1 MDEGFQFGIEEEF
14 FLADAGTGASPA
26 GETADRFHARAE
38 KRVDAASHE
47 LLKGQIEI
55 QTEPGTDFDAACA
68 ELRRM
73 RRTLAKTAEE
83 EGLLLFA
90 AGTHPLAQARAQEIT
105 EAERYEKLQAELRI
119 IAERSMVC
127 ATHIHVSA
135 PEPDARVGLMNRL
148 IPYLPL
154 FYALSVASPF
164 WQGQDTGLKGFRPS
178 AFSEWPRMGVPEL
191 FADQDEYRRYVTLMV
206 DAGVIRDSSFLWWH
220 IRPSEHYPTIELRI
234 CDAAPTVEDAVAI
247 AALYQ
252 ALLRC
257 ASRLPSLNGGVGPV
271 DRAVCISNIWQV
283 QQFGRDAKLIDTS
296 TGDTRTVADL
306 LEKVLELVAEDADT
320 LGSTGWV
327 SRAREIL
334 ARPSAADRQLQA
346 WRAAIADGASS
357 NEALRKVVAM
367 LAEETRA

>member
-1 MDEGFQFGIEEEF
+1 MDDGFQFGIEEEF
-14 FLADAGTGASPA
+14 FLADVSTGASPDGA
-26 GETADRFHARAE
+26 TADRFHARAE
-38 KRVDAASHE
+38 KRVEASSHE

-73 RRTLAKTAEE
+73 RQTLAKTAEA

-90 AGTHPLAQARAQEIT
+90 AGSHPLAQARSQEIT

-135 PEPDARVGLMNRL
+135 PEPDARIQLMNRL
-148 IPYLPL
+148 IPFLPL

-191 FADQDEYRRYVTLMV
+191 FADQDEYRHYVTLMV

-234 CDAAPTVEDAVAI
+234 CDAAPRVEDGVAI

-257 ASRLPSLNGGVGPV
+257 ASRMPGLNGGVGPV
-271 DRAVCISNIWQV
+271 DRAVCTSNIWQV
-283 QQFGRDAKLIDTS
+283 QQFGRDAKLIDPARGGTIS
-296 TGDTRTVADL
+296 VVEK
-306 LEKVLELVAEDADT
+306 LEATLDLVAEDVDA
-320 LGSTGWV
+320 LGSASWV
-327 SRAREIL
+327 ARTREMV
-334 ARPSAADRQLQA
+334 ARPSAAERQLETYRQA
-346 WRAAIADGASS
+346 RAAGTRD
-357 NEALRKVVAM
+357 RDAM
-367 LAEETRA
+367 LAVVTMLADETKA

>member
-1 MDEGFQFGIEEEF
+1 MSEGFQFGIEEEF
-14 FLADAGTGASPA
+14 FLADTTTGASPN
-26 GETADRFHARAE
+26 GEIADRFHARAE
-38 KRVDAASHE
+38 KRVESASHE

-73 RRTLAKTAEE
+73 RRTLAKTAQE

-90 AGTHPLAQARAQEIT
+90 AGTHPLAHARKQEIT

-148 IPYLPL
+148 IPFLPL

-234 CDAAPTVEDAVAI
+234 CDAAPRVEDAVAI

-257 ASRLPSLNGGVGPV
+257 ASRMPSLNGGVGPV
-271 DRAVCISNIWQV
+271 DRAVCTSNIWQA
-283 QQFGRDAKLIDTS
+283 QQFGHDARLIDPAGGGTTS
-296 TGDTRTVADL
+296 VADR
-306 LEKVLELVAEDADT
+306 LEATLDLVAEDVDA
-320 LGSTGWV
+320 LGSASWV
-327 SRAREIL
+327 ERTREMI
-334 ARPSAADRQLQA
+334 ARPSAAERQLDA
-346 WRAAIADGASS
+346 YRKARAAGMDRR
-357 NEALRKVVAM
+357 EAMHAVVVM
-367 LAEETRA
+367 LAEETKA